1 MWFDGW
7 FDVLRVAMVGPLAYG
22 VLVTFLRLSG
32 KRTLAQLNAFDFVVT
47 VAIGSTLATFVLS
60 TDVAFAEGAFA
71 LMLLVGLQCLVAT
84 ASRRIPAV
92 RRIVKSQPRVLVRN
106 GELLH
111 DVLRRERLSVDE
123 VHQAL
128 RQSGVAEVAAVAA
141 VVLETNGSLSVLSHA
156 PDDASALVGVSG
168 WESPDR

>member
-22 VLVTFLRLSG
+22 VLVAYLRLSG

-47 VAIGSTLATFVLS
+47 VAIGSTLATVILS
-60 TDVAFAEGAFA
+60 ADVAFAEGAFG
-71 LMLLVGLQCLVAT
+71 LMLLVGLQWLVAT

-106 GELLH
+106 GEVLH
-111 DVLRRERLSVDE
+111 DALRRERLSVDE

-141 VVLETNGSLSVLSHA
+141 VVLETNGSLSVLRQA

-168 WESPDR
+168 WVSPDR